1 MFNSSKF
8 GFQAGIVVAMLSLS
22 TSVLAIELTP
32 DLQLHGYATAGFG
45 RLSNNQGYTYPDPS
59 GTDSSTLQSNVTGEH
74 DSVAGIQLNY
84 HVNNQ
89 IDFATQTY
97 MSFENSKRN
106 DYVFRVNWAYLDYK
120 FNDEW
125 AIRGGRFAFATY
137 LYSDNLYVGEA
148 YPWVRLPSE
157 IYAELGGLYSENGLA
172 VMYRHAF
179 GDWILRVQPSFGQ
192 EKLQGY
198 QANNITQITASLSN
212 ENLTLHA
219 GSALAD
225 VDISSDLGANLQNSI
240 DDALLGFGSSQA
252 DINQFNSA
260 FATSVKLNKVRGT
273 FSDVGFVYDDGRW
286 FAAGEMGALRFSG
299 FVDDFNAGY
308 ISAGYHF
315 GKWLPYVMYASYKN
329 VNQDEYN
336 EIPAPGNAIYA
347 MSANYDQSTI
357 SVGVR
362 YKIKNNVSLKFQAD
376 QVSGFKGNYVS
387 GFFVPPAE
395 AANSPSTLQ
404 SVYIYSASLTAAF

>member
-8 GFQAGIVVAMLSLS
+8 GVQASIALTMLSLS
-22 TSVLAIELTP
+22 ASVLAVELTP

-59 GTDSSTLQSNVTGEH
+59 GTDASTLQSNVTGEY

-84 HVNNQ
+84 HVSDH
-89 IDFATQTY
+89 IDLATQGY

-106 DYVFRVNWAYLDYK
+106 DYVFKVNWAYLDYK
-120 FNDEW
+120 LNDEW
-125 AIRGGRFAFATY
+125 TVRGGRFAFATY
-137 LYSDNLYVGEA
+137 LYSDNLHVGEA
-148 YPWVRLPSE
+148 YPWIRLPPE

-179 GDWILRVQPSFGQ
+179 DDWILRVQPSFGQ
-192 EKLQGY
+192 EKLKGY
-198 QANNITQITASLSN
+198 QVNNINQITASLSN

-219 GSALAD
+219 GSGIASI
-225 VDISSDLGANLQNSI
+225 DIDRSLSDSI
-240 DDALLGFGSSQA
+240 TNGLDDALLGLGSTQS

-273 FSDVGFVYDDGRW
+273 FSDVGFIYDDGRW
-286 FAAGEMGALRFSG
+286 FAAGEMSALRFSG

-308 ISAGYHF
+308 LSAGYHF
-315 GKWLPYVMYASYKN
+315 GKWMPYVMYARYKN

-336 EIPAPGNAIYA
+336 EIPAPGNEIYA
-347 MSANYDQSTI
+347 TSANYDQSTM

-362 YKIKNNVSLKFQAD
+362 YKIKNNISLKFQAD
-376 QVSGFKGNYVS
+376 RVNGFHGNYVS

-404 SVYIYSASLTAAF
+404 SVYIYSASLTTAF

>member
-8 GFQAGIVVAMLSLS
+8 GIQASIVVAMLSLS
-22 TSVLAIELTP
+22 TAVLAIELTP

-59 GTDSSTLQSNVTGEH
+59 GTNASMLQSNVTGEY
-74 DSVAGIQLNY
+74 DSVAGLQLNY
-84 HVNNQ
+84 HVNDK

-97 MSFENSKRN
+97 VSFENSKLN
-106 DYVFRVNWAYLDYK
+106 DYVFKINWAYLDYK
-120 FNDEW
+120 LNDDW
-125 AIRGGRFAFATY
+125 AVRGGRFAFATY
-137 LYSDNLYVGEA
+137 LYSDSLHVGEA
-148 YPWVRLPSE
+148 YPWVRLPPE

-172 VMYRHAF
+172 VMYRHTF
-179 GDWILRVQPSFGQ
+179 DDWILRIQPSFGQ
-192 EKLQGY
+192 EKLKGY
-198 QANNITQITASLSN
+198 QANNIKQITASLSN
-212 ENLTLHA
+212 ENLTLHV

-225 VDISSDLGANLQNSI
+225 VDISSYLGASI
-240 DDALLGFGSSQA
+240 QSGIDGALLGLGSSQA
-252 DINQFNSA
+252 DIDQFNSA
-260 FATSVKLNKVRGT
+260 FASSVKLNKVRGS
-273 FSDVGFVYDDGRW
+273 FSDVGFIYDDGRW

-315 GKWLPYVMYASYKN
+315 GKWLPYLMYARYKN

-347 MSANYDQSTI
+347 TSANYNQSTM
-357 SVGVR
+357 SVGAR
-362 YKIKNNVSLKFQAD
+362 YKVRNNVSLKLQAD
-376 QVSGFKGNYVS
+376 RVNGFKGNYVS
-387 GFFVPPAE
+387 GFFVPPAS

-404 SVYIYSASLTAAF
+404 SVYIYSVSLTAEF